1 MLISTHR
8 SRDKTKEH
16 VQQLVHIPG
25 GHEMICAS
33 QSPSVDAMRHVIFE
47 RKWWALDNL
56 DVAHECRAGGRER
69 VALALV

>member
-16 VQQLVHIPG
+16 VQELVHIPG
-25 GHEMICAS
+25 RHEIICAS
-33 QSPSVDAMRHVIFE
+33 QSPSVDALSHVIFE
-47 RKWWALDNL
+47 RKRWSLGNL

-69 VALALV
+69 VALTLV